1 MRSIAA
7 VALMVLAV
15 LVAAPTAAPQS
26 SANVEGRPSLE
37 AAVIRALNEVRA
49 EQGLQPLHASPSLRS
64 AARGH
69 SRAMLDYGFFS
80 HDSADG
86 SAFSERIKRYYTN
99 RGWRTWSVGEALL
112 ASQGISIDAAGIVK
126 AWLESPPHR
135 EIILSPTFRDA
146 GVGALYAP
154 SAPKAFSG
162 ADTIVVT
169 ADFGL
174 RDGRVSGS

>member
-7 VALMVLAV
+7 VAVMVIAV
-15 LVAAPTAAPQS
+15 LVAAPTATSGS
-26 SANVEGRPSLE
+26 SENVQRRPVLE
-37 AAVIRALNEVRA
+37 AAVIHELNEVRSA
-49 EQGLQPLHASPSLRS
+49 HGFEPLRSSPSLRS

-69 SRAMLDYGFFS
+69 SRAMLDDGFFS

-86 SAFSERIKRYYTN
+86 TAFSERIRRYYTN

-112 ASQGISIDAAGIVK
+112 ASQGIDIDAAGIVK

-146 GVGALYAP
+146 GIGALYAP

-162 ADTIVVT
+162 AETVVVT

-174 RDGRVSGS
+174 REGRVSSS